1 MINGTKM
8 FNEPTGPGT
17 EHTRTDPEQLPTRIH
32 EARRR
37 LMMGREMQGGSS
49 KMTTFPDTLPAAPP
63 TPGVNC
69 YFVFLLFIYFNH
81 CTPTSQLSLPLWA
94 QQGPAAALCVLQK
107 RGFC

>member
-1 MINGTKM
+1 MNPQGRALNILALTQNSFPRAYTK
-8 FNEPTGPGT
+8 
-17 EHTRTDPEQLPTRIH
+17 PEEDT
-32 EARRR
+32 
-37 LMMGREMQGGSS
+37 MGREMQGGSS
-49 KMTTFPDTLPAAPP
+49 KTTTFPDTLPAAPP